1 MYTTYHRR
9 PRQAG
14 SYFLPFL
21 SLIILGLIVV
31 LIFQIVDYFRQK
43 NIQSLENKAAVKV
56 VMGRA
61 EIKIW
66 GVENW
71 TAAIDGSILHEGDM
85 IRTAP
90 GSRAILTLLNGSMA
104 RLNAQTEV
112 ELTDLKSRDTQD
124 DISFALKN
132 GQIWLKRSEKEEV
145 KATFNVAT
153 KHLDVTSLG
162 TIFGVDMSGNRESV
176 RVMDGK
182 ISVNVRVE
190 DGDGMRVSETVEV
203 AMGQE
208 VSIGQSDI
216 SNLQSRKVVP
226 LLAMLSDDFR
236 SGEWYEWNRRQ
247 DMTGGVGVAVV
258 DAVKQQQEAPPVQE
272 EAPKQEPAAV
282 TAPVAEPAP
291 TAVLAPLS
299 TPVVLAPKESE
310 RTVKSGTVTISGTV
324 SNSTDKVE
332 MTTYIG
338 GKPEPYILQ
347 RYKSGSK
354 TWSYVAS
361 KEYANFLPGENKFS
375 IVAIGKDGTRSG
387 AAEIV
392 INYDKPKEPAD
403 LSAPKV
409 LTFNGGGSAE
419 TVEDAVEVAGTI
431 GKGIVKVFV
440 NDFALTRYVPDS
452 GKWSYFARTV
462 YKNLQEGEN
471 EYSVYGVD
479 YDGNKTPVTKFTITK
494 KPKPVETPAAAAPAT
509 APETPA
515 APAPA
520 PAPAP
525 TGSPVL

>member
-1 MYTTYHRR
+1 MNMYTTYHRR

-43 NIQSLENKAAVKV
+43 NIQSLENKAAVTV

-85 IRTAP
+85 IRTSP

-104 RLNAQTEV
+104 RLDAQTEV
-112 ELTDLKSRDTQD
+112 EITGLKSRDTQD
-124 DISFALKN
+124 DVAFALKS
-132 GQIWLKRSEKEEV
+132 GQIWFKRSEKEGV
-145 KATFNVAT
+145 KSTSNVTT
-153 KHLDVTSLG
+153 KHLDVISIG
-162 TIFGVDMSGNRESV
+162 TIFGVDMSGNRESA

-182 ISVNVRVE
+182 VSVNVKVE
-190 DGDGMRVSETVEV
+190 DGDSMRIAETVEV

-208 VSIGQSDI
+208 VSLGQSDI
-216 SNLQSRKVVP
+216 ANLQNRKVVQ
-226 LLAMLSDDFR
+226 LLAILSDDFR

-272 EAPKQEPAAV
+272 EAPKQEPAAATV
-282 TAPVAEPAP
+282 PVAESAP
-291 TAVLAPLS
+291 TVVLAPLS
-299 TPVVLAPKESE
+299 TPVILSPKESE
-310 RTVKSGTVTISGTV
+310 RTTKSGTVTIAGTV
-324 SNSTDKVE
+324 SNSTDKIE
-332 MTTYIG
+332 MTTYVG

-347 RYKSGSK
+347 RYKSGTE
-354 TWSYVAS
+354 TWSYVAAR
-361 KEYANFLPGENKFS
+361 EYSNFLPGENRFS

-409 LTFNGGGSAE
+409 LTFNGGSSAE
-419 TVEDAVEVAGTI
+419 TTEDAVEVAGTV

-440 NDFALTRYVPDS
+440 NDFALTRYLPDS
-452 GKWSYFARTV
+452 GKWSYYARTV

-494 KPKPVETPAAAAPAT
+494 KPKPVEAPTAAPAPT
-509 APETPA
+509 PEPTPEEAPA
-515 APAPA
+515 APAPSE
-520 PAPAP
+520 P
-525 TGSPVL
+525 PVL